1 MELLRELVPPG
12 PSFLFFAL
20 YKLSLSHKLAR
31 KSLLRGLFLY
41 LFNLQSYYPVTIKK
55 GQLDMFE
62 WLLLNVEA

>member
-31 KSLLRGLFLY
+31 KSCGLFLY
-41 LFNLQSYYPVTIKK
+41 LFNLQSYCAVTIKK
-55 GQLDMFE
+55 GQLGMFE
-62 WLLLNVEA
+62 WLLLNVET